1 MPTYQNG
8 KVVGVTHCDVC
19 QGKGILVK
27 TYEPTKPVECEKTH
41 AYTTTYPT
49 VQTGIKFFV
58 NGVDIAPVVY
68 ERLTYF
74 YNAGWVAYNFDLPDS
89 NLKVKFDEAYV
100 NGSGHVV
107 ARLHFYT
114 DSTDPIRLVY
124 ENEMGNGSLHLY
136 DDTDVTVATGSVML
150 SCCLVKSAT
159 VPSVP
164 EQLRPI
170 PDPEPPSPKDPEPPP
185 EPVPPAP
192 VEPDPQPPVTPD
204 PEPEIIQYTLM
215 VDGLDMGTVNSI
227 RNNDIV
233 ALIRNSGFM
242 AYIDEDRYLTI
253 ENHRAEGGARTIS
266 LMHKYDTAPVQE
278 VNDTRAVID
287 RYMVSAFNIRLAGK
301 ETLAKD
307 F

>member
-19 QGKGILVK
+19 QGKGVVVK
-27 TYEPTKPVECEKTH
+27 TYEPAKPVECEKTH

-49 VQTGIKFFV
+49 IQTGIKFFV
-58 NGVDIAPVVY
+58 NGVDIAPVIY

-124 ENEMGNGSLHLY
+124 ENEMGNGLMHLY

-170 PDPEPPSPKDPEPPP
+170 PDPEPPTPKDPEPPS
-185 EPVPPAP
+185 EPV
-192 VEPDPQPPVTPD
+192 PPVTPD
-204 PEPEIIQYTLM
+204 PAPPPPEPTVEPYTLM
-215 VDGLDMGTVNSI
+215 VDGQVVGTVDSI
-227 RNNDIV
+227 RNNDII
-233 ALIRNSGFM
+233 ALLRNAGLD
-242 AYIDEDRYLTI
+242 AYADEGRYLNI
-253 ENHRAEGGARTIS
+253 SNHSFGDKTVK
-266 LMHKYDTAPVQE
+266 LLHKYDTAVHRE
-278 VNDTRAVID
+278 TVNTRAVID
-287 RYMVSAFNIRLAGK
+287 RYSVTTFDITITSGLAVG
-301 ETLAKD
+301 
-307 F
+307 